1 MLVRIVRRCFAKI
14 RISRAQKQFL
24 FAFCRGGV
32 SKTKSKIGIKPR
44 AKTNLFVLCRGG
56 VSKTKSKIG
65 IKLRQK
71 QILFAFCR
79 SGTESKIRKAERKR
93 EFVHSFPGRIL
104 SSTKI
109 DAGLHVKISGPKSY
123 PSPSKYNP
131 RQNKIG
137 LFDRGVISRCAA

>member
-1 MLVRIVRRCFAKI
+1 MSKYVPRRKDRHETRCRKCPVDEQFVRCKD
-14 RISRAQKQFL
+14 
-24 FAFCRGGV
+24 
-32 SKTKSKIGIKPR
+32 TIKPR

-65 IKLRQK
+65 IKPRQK
-71 QILFAFCR
+71 QILPR
-79 SGTESKIRKAERKR
+79 RDGVKDTESREKTGTCSQFSGAHPIFYKDRERKSNR
-93 EFVHSFPGRIL
+93 
-104 SSTKI
+104 
-109 DAGLHVKISGPKSY
+109 AGSHVKISGPKSY